1 MKIAVAGMGLIGGSL
16 YKASL
21 KAGFETLGLHHGD
34 KADLSG
40 VDIIFVALPPKS
52 IAGWIEANES
62 TFKDG
67 AILCDVCGVKTPV
80 FEEFRAQA
88 MKSRWTFIPAH
99 PMAGKEVTGFANAD
113 AGLFRGASI
122 ILTPYPFMG
131 RGPLD
136 KLCPVLRALGFGKI
150 VSTTP
155 AHHDEMI
162 AYTSQLCH
170 VISGAY
176 IKDRLAPE
184 TNGYTAGSFADM
196 SRIATMDEKTWS
208 DLFLE
213 NKEYLL
219 SAVGRFRERM
229 EEFEKLLAAQDKAGL
244 ERWIKEGADMKRS
257 LK

>member
-1 MKIAVAGMGLIGGSL
+1 
-16 YKASL
+16 
-21 KAGFETLGLHHGD
+21 
-34 KADLSG
+34 
-40 VDIIFVALPPKS
+40 
-52 IAGWIEANES
+52 
-62 TFKDG
+62 
-67 AILCDVCGVKTPV
+67 
-80 FEEFRAQA
+80 
-88 MKSRWTFIPAH
+88 
-99 PMAGKEVTGFANAD
+99 
-113 AGLFRGASI
+113 
-122 ILTPYPFMG
+122 
-131 RGPLD
+131 
-136 KLCPVLRALGFGKI
+136 
-150 VSTTP
+150 
-155 AHHDEMI
+155 MI

-213 NKEYLL
+213 NKEHLL